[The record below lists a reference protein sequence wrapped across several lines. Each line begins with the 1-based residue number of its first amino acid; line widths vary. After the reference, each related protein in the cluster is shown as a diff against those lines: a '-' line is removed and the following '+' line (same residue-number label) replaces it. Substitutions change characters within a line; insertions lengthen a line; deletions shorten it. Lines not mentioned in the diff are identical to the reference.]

1 MGTPLKTPPVYFTV
15 AQVRFNAI
23 LKLREFLPG
32 IQEELRKV
40 GFPDYGEHQAVVL
53 QLATQDGKV
62 VPVPA
67 VQERF
72 AFGNVKKT
80 HTFWLDSQSLTLQS
94 TDYGRF
100 EDFSAAFLRG
110 LDIVHGVVR
119 LDFTERVGLRYLDRV
134 MPRQA
139 DALDQYLTPEVL
151 GLSRRLRGNPLHSYS
166 ETLSEMDNIKMISRV
181 VIQNG
186 GLAFPPDLMPGD
198 MAVPERFK
206 AYKGPNAILDN
217 DGFVE
222 NREEYSRETV
232 SKLLHAIHDVII
244 GAFRVA
250 ASDYAFKVWNE

>member
-1 MGTPLKTPPVYFTV
+1 MGTPLKTPPVYFTA

-23 LKLREFLPG
+23 LKLREFLPT
-32 IQEELRKV
+32 IQEELRKA

-53 QLATQDGKV
+53 QLASQDGKV
-62 VPVPA
+62 APVPA

-72 AFGNVKKT
+72 SFGNVKKT
-80 HTFWLDSQSLTLQS
+80 HNFWLDSQTLTLQS

-100 EDFSAAFLRG
+100 EDFSAVFLRG
-110 LDIVHGVVR
+110 LDIMHGVVR
-119 LDFTERVGLRYLDRV
+119 LDLTERVGLRYLDRV
-134 MPRQA
+134 MPREG
-139 DALDQYLTPEVL
+139 DALEQYLAPEVL

-166 ETLSEMDNIKMISRV
+166 ETLSEMDNIKLMSRV

-186 GLAFPPDLMPGD
+186 GLAYPPDLTPGD
-198 MAVPERFK
+198 VAVAERFR
-206 AYKGPNAILDN
+206 AYKGLSAILDN

-222 NREEYSRETV
+222 SREEYSREAV

-244 GAFRVA
+244 GAFHAA